1 MYRRFL
7 NNNDYLG
14 IITETALS
22 QLIRDEEFRFTQA
35 EQAAEASIVDYLS
48 ENYEI
53 EKELAKGK
61 NIFDY
66 DRKITYPVGSCF
78 YLDDE
83 ICEVIQAIN
92 GYKSPCSA
100 PYWHEVE
107 ELLDERERDEIEPYS
122 QLKDYHVGD
131 RVKFLERIYEC
142 DIQNGYDF
150 GNIRIPDVNAW
161 EKVEAYDWE
170 AIPYNEWEVVKY
182 DGKYFALISTENYD
196 ELINPMESDC
206 WGLIGDYDKALDT
219 YELSE
224 HEYVVY
230 DGNVYYPIVNPNA
243 DTPVLETNIIHHDPR
258 NYNLKRHM
266 VQLALYEL
274 HKLISP
280 NNISTVRVNDYDHT
294 MQWLKDASRLK
305 LNPQIPRKI
314 DHKKEPITDWQMAT
328 FQTSYDPY
336 LNPWHV

>member
-7 NNNDYLG
+7 NDNDYLG

-53 EKELAKGK
+53 EKELEVGK

-66 DRKITYPVGSCF
+66 DRRITYPTGSHF
-78 YLDDE
+78 YLDGE
-83 ICEVIQAIN
+83 ICEVIRAIN
-92 GYKSPCSA
+92 GYKTPYSA

-107 ELLDERERDEIEPYS
+107 EKTEKDRETEPYS

-131 RVKFLERIYEC
+131 KVRFIGHLYEC
-142 DIQNGYDF
+142 DIQNSYDF
-150 GNIRIPDVNAW
+150 NDIRIPGISAW
-161 EKVEAYDWE
+161 EKVETYDWE
-170 AIPYNEWEVVKY
+170 AIPYNDWEVVKY
-182 DGKYFALISTENYD
+182 DEKYFTLMTTEGYDALV
-196 ELINPMESDC
+196 NPMESDC
-206 WGLIGDYDKALDT
+206 WGMIGDYDDSIDT

-230 DGNVYYPIVNPNA
+230 DGDVYYPIVNPNA
-243 DTPVLETNIIHHDPR
+243 DTPELETNIRQHDPR

-280 NNISTVRVNDYDHT
+280 NNISTVRVDDYDHT

-305 LNPQIPRKI
+305 LNPQIPRKV
-314 DHKKEPITDWQMAT
+314 DKRKEPVTDWQMAT